1 MRMKLLM
8 GFSVL
13 ILVVC
18 VNAMP
23 QEVKHAPTLQSCVAD
38 LNLWTSQIP
47 GWPNP
52 SAEQAREGTKA
63 LTVQE
68 MRGRTISL
76 GNCSSAYP
84 ALNRSKSNELS
95 PSFSLTVVYDGEI
108 QERLRNFL
116 DRHNLLVKFTLE
128 DESGKR

>member
-1 MRMKLLM
+1 MKLVR

-18 VNAMP
+18 VNAVP

-52 SAEQAREGTKA
+52 SAEQAREGTKP

-68 MRGRTISL
+68 MNGRGLSVS
-76 GNCSSAYP
+76 NCASAYP
-84 ALNRSKSNELS
+84 ALYRGKSNELS
-95 PSFSLTVVYDGEI
+95 PALSLTTLYDGEI
-108 QERLRNFL
+108 QERLMNFL
-116 DRHNLLVKFTLE
+116 DRHNLLGKFTLE